1 MFFFEFDEMFLLQN
15 GILEKCMAK
24 WIITV
29 FWGVLSIWHYSV
41 INMSAA
47 IKSCSWVLADTLK
60 LIDCLIQCHN
70 IRCLWPSKYE
80 HDSHMLCEVLV
91 MPVYPHYVMVKEG
104 SWPFYGSV
112 YHTRDRESY
121 SMSRPFVRALW
132 HNMMYSVRQH
142 TIQGSSPY
150 WTL

>member
-1 MFFFEFDEMFLLQN
+1 MFFFRVWWNVFAPKWNPRKMHGEVNYYCLLRGFISLALLCHKYVSCYQIMF
-15 GILEKCMAK
+15 M
-24 WIITV
+24 V
-29 FWGVLSIWHYSV
+29 
-41 INMSAA
+41 
-47 IKSCSWVLADTLK
+47 ADTLK

-142 TIQGSSPY
+142 TIQGSSPH